1 MYQALVSYF
10 ELFDNFVT
18 IRIIFITAE
27 EMFGLIYSI
36 KIPWR
41 GGDGGEGTLKGS
53 LGRGLLPKGLQTF
66 ILFKQKTILF
76 TSLFKIRK
84 LIS

>member
-1 MYQALVSYF
+1 
-10 ELFDNFVT
+10 
-18 IRIIFITAE
+18 
-27 EMFGLIYSI
+27 MFSLTVLKFPGVAGMGA
-36 KIPWR
+36 
-41 GGDGGEGTLKGS
+41 GGKLKGS

-84 LIS
+84 LISWPWSISFKWPVFDTNFPANLPSGQLCR

>member
-1 MYQALVSYF
+1 
-10 ELFDNFVT
+10 
-18 IRIIFITAE
+18 
-27 EMFGLIYSI
+27 MFSLIVL
-36 KIPWR
+36 KFPGVAGMGT
-41 GGDGGEGTLKGS
+41 GGPLKGS

-84 LIS
+84 LYSFHDPDPFPQTGIKGLD

>member
-18 IRIIFITAE
+18 IRILLLFSLTVLKFPGVAG
-27 EMFGLIYSI
+27 MGA
-36 KIPWR
+36 
-41 GGDGGEGTLKGS
+41 GGRLKGS

-66 ILFKQKTILF
+66 ILFTVNKKPF
-76 TSLFKIRK
+76 SSLPCLR
-84 LIS
+84 

>member
-18 IRIIFITAE
+18 IRILLLFSLTVLKFPGVAG
-27 EMFGLIYSI
+27 MGA
-36 KIPWR
+36 
-41 GGDGGEGTLKGS
+41 GGRLKGS

>member
-1 MYQALVSYF
+1 
-10 ELFDNFVT
+10 
-18 IRIIFITAE
+18 
-27 EMFGLIYSI
+27 MFSLIVHVL
-36 KIPWR
+36 KFP
-41 GGDGGEGTLKGS
+41 GVAGMGAGGTLKGS